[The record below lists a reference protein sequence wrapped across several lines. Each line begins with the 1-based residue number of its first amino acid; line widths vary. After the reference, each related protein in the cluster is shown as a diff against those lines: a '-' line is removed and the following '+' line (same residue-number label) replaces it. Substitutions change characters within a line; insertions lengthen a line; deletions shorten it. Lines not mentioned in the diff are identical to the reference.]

1 MDELRMSRKERD
13 RLKVMAALVQGR
25 LKQAE
30 AGRLLR
36 LSVRQV
42 RRIAQRYRAE
52 GDAGLVHRSRGRL
65 PNNRIPDRV
74 HRRTLALVRRQYA
87 DFGPTLAAEKL
98 WERDGI
104 AVSRET
110 LRGWMVEA
118 GLWTVRRRRVRH
130 HTWRERRAA
139 FGELVQMDTSE
150 HAWLE
155 GRVEAEPVLVTMID
169 DATGRVRMR
178 FYPSDTTEA
187 NLDLLGRYLRRHGR
201 PLALYVDRNSI
212 FHVNRPASREEALAG
227 REAQT
232 QFGRALRELGI
243 ENIPASSPQA
253 KGRVERSFGTDQD
266 RLVKELRLRGISDV
280 EEANAFLEAEY
291 IPMRNRRFGVRPAR
305 SVDAHR
311 PIRGYD
317 LKAILSVQES
327 RTVTNDYTIRYR
339 SQVLQIERR
348 SIRAGLRKAKVMV
361 EQRLDGS
368 VKLRWQGR
376 YLRYHRVLPRP
387 KTTTTTTTSTRETA
401 KDRRRVA
408 ASASAPSASAPTRRP
423 KGIPAPDHPWR
434 TPFKRTLSSCTK
446 PDISALR

>member
-13 RLKVMAALVQGR
+13 RLKVMAALVEGR
-25 LKQAE
+25 LKQVE

-98 WERDGI
+98 SERDGI
-104 AVSRET
+104 EVSRET

-118 GLWTVRRRRVRH
+118 GLWTVRRRKVRH
-130 HTWRERRAA
+130 HTWRPRRPC

-150 HAWLE
+150 HAWFE

-169 DATGRVRMR
+169 DATSRVRMR

-212 FHVNRPASREEALAG
+212 FHVNRPASRQEALAG

-253 KGRVERSFGTDQD
+253 KGRVERSFGTEQD
-266 RLVKELRLRGISDV
+266 RLVKELRLRGISDI
-280 EEANAFLEAEY
+280 EAANAYLDAEY
-291 IPMRNRRFGVRPAR
+291 LPMRNRRFGVRPAR

-311 PIRGYD
+311 RLTGYD
-317 LKAILSVQES
+317 LGAILSVQTT
-327 RTVTNDYTIRYR
+327 RTVTNDYTIRFR
-339 SQVLQIERR
+339 NQVLQIQRR
-348 SIRAGLRKAKVMV
+348 SIRAGLRKAKVLV

-387 KTTTTTTTSTRETA
+387 KTTTTTTSTRETT

-408 ASASAPSASAPTRRP
+408 ASASVPSASAPTRRP

-434 TPFKRTLSSCTK
+434 KPFKRTLSSCTK